1 MEYGNTAVVFM
12 VVFVVLAVLAL
23 AFAGLYG
30 LDKTIDESTP
40 QPGTPSRE

>member
-1 MEYGNTAVVFM
+1 MEYGNTAIIFM

-30 LDKTIDESTP
+30 LDKRLDESAP
-40 QPGTPSRE
+40 